1 MNIHPL
7 TDGYAVSPQITPEDV
22 PAIAAAG
29 FRTIIC
35 NRPDQ
40 EVTPGLRA
48 ADIRTAAEQAGLDF
62 IELPLMHGVQFNREI
77 ARQRETIAASDGPV
91 LAYCASGTRS
101 TIIWM
106 FGAAGTIPVPRL
118 LEMASKAGYPLAA
131 YRQQLEEAARE

>member
-7 TDGYAVSPQITPEDV
+7 TDGYSVSPQITPEDI

-29 FRTIIC
+29 YRTIIC
-35 NRPDQ
+35 HRPDQ

-48 ADIRTAAEQAGLDF
+48 ADVGAAARAAGLEF
-62 IELPLMHGVQFNREI
+62 VELPVMQGGLFSKEI
-77 ARQRETIAASDGPV
+77 ARQREAIAASDGPV

-106 FGAAGTIPVPRL
+106 FGAAGTIPVPEL
-118 LEMASKAGYPLAA
+118 LAIASRAGYPLAA
-131 YRQQLEEAARE
+131 YRQQLEAAARS